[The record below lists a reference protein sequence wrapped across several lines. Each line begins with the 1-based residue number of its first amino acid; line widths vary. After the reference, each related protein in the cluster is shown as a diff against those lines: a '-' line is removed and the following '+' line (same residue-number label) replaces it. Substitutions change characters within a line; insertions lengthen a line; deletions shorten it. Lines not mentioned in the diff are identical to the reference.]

1 MRELLYLGKEG
12 IMRPSE
18 WAIQH
23 VETLTGHN
31 RVVWVED
38 PYSLV
43 EDGEISLLQH
53 RIGLTGHSV
62 LAVESALK
70 LREELDKRDPYAAK
84 VVVIDQSYTLRDPHL
99 LPKDAKPADLRPLPA
114 PDWKPLLNREALFRP
129 TVRDFLVYVTGDD
142 RWPAEVNI
150 YPYEKLARDN
160 AQGFVQVYD
169 TFRRTGRTLTTGDL
183 VMVGASTVLD
193 TDLFDINNPLEAQKL
208 AFHSEDRWD
217 SIREFFN
224 PTEIDM
230 IRHRLRDLPHP
241 LGDLFSNK
249 ADDARS
255 AITALI
261 VLRQHTEN
269 PGRYLPFVSP
279 ALAPYEECIVQTQT
293 DVPSWFVEKEVPR
306 FEKLLRSQ
314 FLKHLQS
321 SLELSN
327 PEKARQFA
335 RAERLSG
342 TLRSLVPFDAV
353 VPEPTGEGSEVDFSL
368 GRLVPQLMEAKQD
381 LLRLVNIAKG
391 AVERLRLTPIEK
403 QTAKDILDI
412 FVKEEFYRVDHLI
425 ARIDNLIYYIT
436 GPAKREWPKV
446 GGFEKRWVAEVR
458 ECRDAVTDAGR
469 LRDELDIAFGKLL
482 EARYSDIV
490 PGEILSTDLFY
501 ERYFGP
507 RRRKKAGEVGRA
519 IILVFDSMRYDIWR
533 QLVKPMLERE
543 YIIEEDTGFALLPS
557 ETRVSRRSFFAGKPP
572 WSTAKS
578 GKESDLFAELVS
590 SFHGNK
596 VIMENVP
603 QGHNRPGMAFA
614 VQSQDKTTTACV
626 FDFADIL
633 SHKVDWNPHTL
644 LEMSRT
650 LLKEVQ
656 AFLSMAGPEV
666 QVFIT
671 ADHGHVL
678 PQGKT
683 PIWLDGASNI
693 GYRSAYVAKPIE
705 GKDAAR
711 VFQIRAKV
719 LKHGSPGWFVFPRP
733 GFALCE
739 EKADLGKPGFKP
751 DASYRH
757 GGLSLFE
764 IVVPIASLRHREAPA
779 VVNLV
784 PTIRETPIVGKAC
797 TIHVSISADGIVTS
811 PLTLTADHERVVSC
825 TVSEISTTPKTFE
838 MRFTP
843 SAPGKQTIRLKAWL
857 GEESVGEATFEISVS
872 PAPEAPDKARQK
884 LAKLFGED

>member
-1 MRELLYLGKEG
+1 
-12 IMRPSE
+12 MRPSE
-18 WAIQH
+18 WAMQH
-23 VETLTGHN
+23 VETLARHQ
-31 RVVWVED
+31 RAVWVED
-38 PYSLV
+38 PYSLI
-43 EDGEISLLQH
+43 EDGEISILQH
-53 RIGLTGHSV
+53 RIGLSGHAV

-70 LREELDKRDPYAAK
+70 LREDLDKRDPATAR
-84 VVVIDQSYTLRDPHL
+84 VVIIDQSYTLRDPHL

-114 PDWKPLLNREALFRP
+114 PDWKPLIDREAIFRP
-129 TVRDFLVYVTGDD
+129 TVRDFLIYVTGDD

-160 AQGFVQVYD
+160 AQGFVRAYD

-183 VMVGASTVLD
+183 VMLGASTVLD
-193 TDLFDINNPLEAQKL
+193 TDLFDVNNPLDALKL

-217 SIREFFN
+217 CVREFFN
-224 PTEIDM
+224 PTEIEI
-230 IRHRLRDLPHP
+230 IRHRLKELPHP

-255 AITALI
+255 AITAII

-269 PGRYLPFVSP
+269 PGRYLPLISP
-279 ALAPYEECIVQTQT
+279 ALAPYEECVVQPQT
-293 DVPSWFVEKEVPR
+293 DIPSWFVEKEVPR

-314 FLKHLQS
+314 FLKHVQS

-327 PEKARQFA
+327 SEKARQFA
-335 RAERLSG
+335 HSERLSSK
-342 TLRSLVPFDAV
+342 LQSLVPFDAV
-353 VPEPTGEGSEVDFSL
+353 LPEPAGEGSEIDFSL
-368 GRLVPQLMEAKQD
+368 GRLVPQLMEAKED
-381 LLRLVNIAKG
+381 LLKLVKVAKG
-391 AVERLRLTPIEK
+391 AVERLRLTPLDK
-403 QTAKDILDI
+403 QMAKGVLDI
-412 FVKEEFYRVDHLI
+412 FVKQEFYRVDHLI

-436 GPAKREWPKV
+436 GPAKREWAKV
-446 GGFEKRWVAEVR
+446 DGFEKRWTAEVR

-482 EARYSDIV
+482 EVRYSEIV

-501 ERYFGP
+501 ERFFGP
-507 RRRKKAGEVGRA
+507 RRRKKAGEVGKA

-543 YIIEEDTGFALLPS
+543 YIIEEDIGFALLPS

-572 WSTAKS
+572 SSTPRS
-578 GKESDLFAELVS
+578 GRESDLFAELVS
-590 SFHGNK
+590 SFHGKK
-596 VIMENVP
+596 VIMEDVP
-603 QGHNRPGMAFA
+603 QGHKRPGMAFA

-626 FDFADIL
+626 FDFADVL
-633 SHKVDWNPHTL
+633 SHKVDWNPHAL

-656 AFLSMAGPEV
+656 AFLSTAGPEV

-683 PIWLDGASNI
+683 PIWLDGASDI

-719 LKHGSPGWFVFPRP
+719 LKHESPGWFVFPRP
-733 GFALCE
+733 GFALRD
-739 EKADLGKPGFKP
+739 EKADRGKPGFKP

-764 IVVPIASLRHREAPA
+764 VVVPIASLRHREARTA
-779 VVNLV
+779 VNLV
-784 PTIRETPIVGKAC
+784 PTLRETPVVGRSC
-797 TIHVSISADGIVTS
+797 TIQVSISADGIVTS
-811 PLTLTADHERVVSC
+811 PLILTADHEGVVSC
-825 TVSEISTTPKTFE
+825 TVSEISTMPKTTE

-843 SAPGKQTIRLKAWL
+843 SAPGKQTIRLKALL

-872 PAPEAPDKARQK
+872 PAPEVPDKARQK